1 MTDLTHHLSSM
12 FMDLDSLL
20 LTIKWQQQ
28 ISLQLLSKESV
39 HHKHLG
45 AGMGGFLTVP
55 WSMHGKACTQ
65 MARRGKTQS
74 RASLGS
80 IARPS

>member
-12 FMDLDSLL
+12 FMDLDSLH

-39 HHKHLG
+39 HRKHLG
-45 AGMGGFLTVP
+45 AEMRGFLTVP
-55 WSMHGKACTQ
+55 WSIHSKAC
-65 MARRGKTQS
+65 
-74 RASLGS
+74 
-80 IARPS
+80 P